1 MQKKLFMIKPVKT
14 KKDYEAAL
22 ERCYE
27 LMQKNIKANS
37 SDADELEILSILVEN
52 YEQKHFPVPSPNPID
67 AIKYR
72 LQETGTDEKELTKI
86 LGGRSRKSEIL
97 SGKRKLSLNM
107 IRELHDKLNIPAET
121 LIAEY

>member
-1 MQKKLFMIKPVKT
+1 MIKPVKT
-14 KKDYEAAL
+14 KKDYEIAL
-22 ERCYE
+22 QRCYE
-27 LMQKNIKANS
+27 LMQRNIRANS
-37 SDADELEILSILVEN
+37 VDADELEILSILIEN
-52 YEQKHFPVPSPNPID
+52 YEKKHFPVPHPNPLD

-72 LQETGTDEKELTKI
+72 LRETGMDENELTKI

-107 IRELHDKLNIPAET
+107 IRKLHDKLNIPAET

>member
-1 MQKKLFMIKPVKT
+1 MIKPVKT

-22 ERCYE
+22 QRCYD
-27 LMQKNIKANS
+27 LIQKQNLKPNTPG
-37 SDADELEILSILVEN
+37 ADELEILSILVEN
-52 YEQKHFPVPSPNPID
+52 YERNHYPVPPPNPVE
-67 AIKYR
+67 AIRYR
-72 LQETGTDEKELTKI
+72 LQQTGIDEKELNKI

-107 IRELHDKLNIPAET
+107 IRQLHDKLKITAET

>member
-1 MQKKLFMIKPVKT
+1 MIKPVKT

-22 ERCYE
+22 QRCYD
-27 LMQKNIKANS
+27 LMQKNIKVNT
-37 SDADELEILSILVEN
+37 SDADELEILSILVEH
-52 YEQKHFPVPSPNPID
+52 YEQKHYVVPAPNPVE
-67 AIKYR
+67 AIRYR
-72 LQETGTDEKELTKI
+72 LGQTGADEKELTKI

-107 IRELHDKLNIPAET
+107 IRKLHEKLNIPAET

>member
-1 MQKKLFMIKPVKT
+1 MIKPVKT

-22 ERCYE
+22 QRCYD
-27 LMQKNIKANS
+27 LMQKNIKAKS
-37 SDADELEILSILVEN
+37 PEADELEILSILVEN
-52 YEQKHFPVPSPNPID
+52 YEQKHYPVPPPNPVD

-72 LQETGTDEKELTKI
+72 LQQTGMDEKELNKI

-107 IRELHDKLNIPAET
+107 IRKLHDKLKIPVET

>member
-1 MQKKLFMIKPVKT
+1 MIKPVKT

-22 ERCYE
+22 QRCYN
-27 LMQKNIKANS
+27 LIQKSLKPNTPE
-37 SDADELEILSILVEN
+37 ADELEILSILVEN
-52 YEQKHFPVPSPNPID
+52 YEKKHYPVPPPNPVE
-67 AIKYR
+67 AIRYR
-72 LQETGTDEKELTKI
+72 LQQAGIDEKELNKI

-107 IRELHDKLNIPAET
+107 IRQLHDKLKIPAET

>member
-1 MQKKLFMIKPVKT
+1 MIKPVKT
-14 KKDYEAAL
+14 KKDYEVAL
-22 ERCYE
+22 QRCYN
-27 LMQKNIKANS
+27 LMQKNIKPNTQ
-37 SDADELEILSILVEN
+37 DADELEILSILVEN
-52 YEQKHFPVPSPNPID
+52 YEQKHYPVPPPNPVD

-72 LQETGTDEKELTKI
+72 LQQTGVDEKELNKI

-121 LIAEY
+121 LIAEF

>member
-1 MQKKLFMIKPVKT
+1 MIMPVKT
-14 KKDYEAAL
+14 KKDYETAL
-22 ERCYE
+22 QRCYD
-27 LMQKNIKANS
+27 LMQKNIKPNT
-37 SDADELEILSILVEN
+37 SDADELEILSILIEN
-52 YEQKHFPVPSPNPID
+52 YEQKHYPVPPPNPVD

-72 LQETGTDEKELTKI
+72 LQQTGTDEKELNKI

-107 IRELHDKLNIPAET
+107 IRELHDKLNIPAEI

>member
-1 MQKKLFMIKPVKT
+1 MIKPVKT

-22 ERCYE
+22 QRCYD
-27 LMQKNIKANS
+27 LMQKNSKPNTPE
-37 SDADELEILSILVEN
+37 ADELEILSILIEN
-52 YEQKHFPVPSPNPID
+52 YEQKHYPVPPPNPVD

-72 LQETGTDEKELTKI
+72 LQQKGMDEKELNKI